1 MANANVSRPG
11 QDKLAG
17 ATDELFLEVFGGEV
31 YTAYEMAVK
40 FRNRVRT
47 RTIPH
52 GKSASFPAVYKAVG
66 QYHTPGAEITG
77 QNIAHTELTI
87 TVDDLLIADAFVAQI
102 DELKLHYDVRAPYA
116 AELGRALALIDDR
129 IVSMTLLQAARG
141 AELFAGDGGGGSVQ
155 ETDISGSADFTASGS
170 DLWAAFSKS
179 VQVMDEKDVPVE
191 EVPIHG
197 AVQPAQWYL
206 MANSEKNID
215 KDYGGTGEEV
225 RKHVLRGVSGVDV
238 VKSNALLFGKD
249 VTPYNAGTNAD
260 GLVGAPVA
268 VAGEKYALPAAF
280 PTKYQLNLTGATA
293 PVGIVWT
300 DAAAARLQLLGLQME
315 TAWDIRRQG
324 TLMVA
329 KMSVSAGKLRSKCA
343 VEIKKS

>member
-1 MANANVSRPG
+1 VANSNPSRSG
-11 QDKLAG
+11 QNNLAG
-17 ATDELFLEVFGGEV
+17 ATDALFLQVFGGEV
-31 YTAYEMAVK
+31 FTAYEMAVK
-40 FRNRVRT
+40 FRDRVRT
-47 RTIPH
+47 RTIPY

-66 QYHTPGAEITG
+66 QYHTPGAEILG

-87 TVDDLLIADAFVAQI
+87 SVDDLLIADAFVAQI

-129 IVSMTLLQAARG
+129 IVSMTILNSARG
-141 AELFAGDGGGGSVQ
+141 AELFTGDGGGSKVQ

-191 EVPIHG
+191 EVTVSG
-197 AVQPAQWYL
+197 AVLPAQWYL
-206 MANSEKNID
+206 MANSEKNIN
-215 KDYGGTGEEV
+215 KDYGATGEETH
-225 RKHVLRGVSGVDV
+225 RHILRGVMGVDV
-238 VKSNALLFGKD
+238 IKSNALLFGRD

-260 GLVGAPVA
+260 GLVGSPT
-268 VAGEKYALPAAF
+268 AGPKYALPAAF
-280 PTKYQLNLTGATA
+280 PSKYQADLTGSTG
-293 PVGIVWT
+293 PVGLVWT

-315 TAWDIRRQG
+315 TQWDIRRQG

-329 KMSVSAGKLRSKCA
+329 KMSVAAGKLRTKCA
-343 VEIKKS
+343 VEIAKS